1 MPLTNEQW
9 QNIAQAEKKR
19 RLRSNLLT
27 IIAFVV
33 ALVAVVAG
41 LYARKQQKI
50 AVQKQQELENAIF
63 KAAVMRE
70 NDRSLYLRTN
80 TNEIFY
86 DNITTLDFSNFAITD
101 LPNQVLL
108 CPNLQTLNLGN
119 NTIATLPESVGNLTN
134 LQELDLGINCLMSLP
149 QNLGKLPNLQILRLN
164 NNPDLYTYSD
174 QLYDKSLKT
183 FLTKLSK
190 GEIKFDVQT
199 GLLNMYNRQIALV
212 KQDSTDSYFWR
223 GLSVCALYVNKPQ
236 EAIIAAQ
243 KTLALDKDSW
253 SVVRYLALGYVF
265 NNQYDE
271 AEKIYLHWKEKSFIS
286 WHPCNPFPNY
296 VYRPCKPIFL
306 QDIIDL
312 EAARITHPD
321 FARVRALLQEK

>member
-33 ALVAVVAG
+33 ALVAVVVG

-119 NTIATLPESVGNLTN
+119 NTIATLPESIGKLTN
-134 LQELDLGINCLMSLP
+134 LQVLDLRDNPALSPYDINLEG
-149 QNLGKLPNLQILRLN
+149 NK
-164 NNPDLYTYSD
+164 
-174 QLYDKSLKT
+174 LKT
-183 FLTKLSK
+183 FLAKLSK
-190 GEIKFDVQT
+190 GEIRFGK
-199 GLLNMYNRQIALV
+199 
-212 KQDSTDSYFWR
+212 
-223 GLSVCALYVNKPQ
+223 
-236 EAIIAAQ
+236 
-243 KTLALDKDSW
+243 
-253 SVVRYLALGYVF
+253 
-265 NNQYDE
+265 
-271 AEKIYLHWKEKSFIS
+271 
-286 WHPCNPFPNY
+286 
-296 VYRPCKPIFL
+296 
-306 QDIIDL
+306 
-312 EAARITHPD
+312 
-321 FARVRALLQEK
+321 